1 MCGIIG
7 YIGKNDA
14 TKKIINT
21 LERLEYRGYD
31 SAGIAYYDGNITI
44 EKAVGKINNLK
55 VKIRDNEANMGIGH
69 TRWATHGGVTEN
81 NAHPFCQ
88 GKFTIVHNGI
98 IENYGIIKNNLVKKG
113 YTFNSETDSE
123 VIAALLDDTYKDN
136 GNTLDTIFRVSNI
149 LEGSYAVLIIN
160 SDELDKIYCIR
171 KDSPLIIGIG
181 DDENFIVSDMSA
193 VKNYTDRYYLLD
205 NYDIG
210 VVTKDDVKIY
220 NNNKLVN
227 KSVYTFDYKTDEYDK
242 QGFSHYMLKEI
253 NEEEQLFRINML
265 DNLDSIPSIK
275 EYDKIYIV
283 GCGSAYYAGLVG
295 AYFIEKYADKEVIT
309 CLASEFRYKKL
320 FLKENDLV
328 IFISQSGETADTLA
342 SLRIARD
349 LGAKTLAIVNALGS
363 SIAREAHETIY
374 TNCGIEVA
382 VATTKVYAMQVYI
395 LGLLAIKNSNEDY
408 QKLLPYYKNLSKQI
422 HDIIKGEQYLEV
434 ANQIYDK
441 DNIFFLGRNIDYAI
455 SLEGSLKLKEISYI
469 HSEAY
474 PAGELKHGTISLI
487 SDNTIVIS
495 IITNDNIKNKTIS
508 NIKEVV
514 ARGAY
519 SIIIAR
525 DDLEIDK
532 DTYDILIKIPKS
544 IPLLDPIL
552 TVVMLQLISYHVA
565 KLRKTDIDKPR
576 NLAKS
581 VTVE

>member
-98 IENYGIIKNNLVKKG
+98 IENYGIIKNDLIKKG
-113 YTFNSETDSE
+113 YVFNSETDSE
-123 VIAALLDDTYKDN
+123 VIAALLDDIYKDN

-253 NEEEQLFRINML
+253 NEEEQLFRTNML

-487 SDNTIVIS
+487 SNNTIVIS
-495 IITNDNIKNKTIS
+495 IITDDSIKNKTIS

>member
-98 IENYGIIKNNLVKKG
+98 IENYGIIKNDLIKKG
-113 YTFNSETDSE
+113 YAFNSETDSE
-123 VIAALLDDTYKDN
+123 VIAALLDDIYKDN
-136 GNTLDTIFRVSNI
+136 GNTLDTIFRVSKI

-253 NEEEQLFRINML
+253 NEEEQLFRTNML

-495 IITNDNIKNKTIS
+495 IITDDNIKNKTIS

>member
-31 SAGIAYYDGNITI
+31 SAGIVYYDGNITI

-55 VKIRDNEANMGIGH
+55 GKIRDNEANMGIGH

-98 IENYGIIKNNLVKKG
+98 IENYGIIKNNLIKKG
-113 YTFNSETDSE
+113 YVFNSETDSE
-123 VIAALLDDTYKDN
+123 VIAALLDDMYKDN

-253 NEEEQLFRINML
+253 NEEEQLFRTNML

>member
-210 VVTKDDVKIY
+210 IVTKDDVKIY

-253 NEEEQLFRINML
+253 NEEEQLFRTNML
-265 DNLDSIPSIK
+265 DTLDSIPSIK

>member
-98 IENYGIIKNNLVKKG
+98 IENYGIIKNDLVKKG

-123 VIAALLDDTYKDN
+123 VIAALLDDIYKDN

-210 VVTKDDVKIY
+210 IVTKDDVKIY
-220 NNNKLVN
+220 NNNKLLN

-253 NEEEQLFRINML
+253 NEEEQLFRTNML
-265 DNLDSIPSIK
+265 DTLDSIPSIK

>member
-123 VIAALLDDTYKDN
+123 VIAALLDDIYKDN

-210 VVTKDDVKIY
+210 IVTKDDIKIY
-220 NNNKLVN
+220 NNNKLLN

-253 NEEEQLFRINML
+253 NEEEQLFRTNML
-265 DNLDSIPSIK
+265 DTLDSIPSIK

-487 SDNTIVIS
+487 SNNTIVIS
-495 IITNDNIKNKTIS
+495 IITDDSIKNKTIS

>member
-55 VKIRDNEANMGIGH
+55 GKIRDNEANMGIGH

-98 IENYGIIKNNLVKKG
+98 IENYGIIKNNLIKKG
-113 YTFNSETDSE
+113 YVFNSETDSE
-123 VIAALLDDTYKDN
+123 VIAALLDDIYKDN

-253 NEEEQLFRINML
+253 NEEEQLFRTNML

>member
-98 IENYGIIKNNLVKKG
+98 IENYGIIKNDLVKKG

-123 VIAALLDDTYKDN
+123 VIAALLDDIYKDN

-220 NNNKLVN
+220 NNNKLLN

-253 NEEEQLFRINML
+253 NEEEQLFRTNML

>member
-98 IENYGIIKNNLVKKG
+98 IENYGIIKNDLIKKG
-113 YTFNSETDSE
+113 YAFNSETDSE
-123 VIAALLDDTYKDN
+123 VIAALLDDIYKDN

-210 VVTKDDVKIY
+210 VVTNDDVKIY

-253 NEEEQLFRINML
+253 NEEEQLFRTNML

-487 SDNTIVIS
+487 SNNTIVIS
-495 IITNDNIKNKTIS
+495 IITDDSIKNKTIS

>member
-123 VIAALLDDTYKDN
+123 VIAALLDDIYKDN

-210 VVTKDDVKIY
+210 IVTEDDIKIY

-253 NEEEQLFRINML
+253 NEEEQLFRTNML

-495 IITNDNIKNKTIS
+495 IITDDNIKNKTIS

>member
-7 YIGKNDA
+7 YIGKSDA

-55 VKIRDNEANMGIGH
+55 GKIRDNEANMGIGH

-98 IENYGIIKNNLVKKG
+98 IENYGIIKNNLIKKG
-113 YTFNSETDSE
+113 YVFNSETDSE
-123 VIAALLDDTYKDN
+123 VIAALLDDMYKDN

>member
-55 VKIRDNEANMGIGH
+55 GKIRDNEANMGIGH

-98 IENYGIIKNNLVKKG
+98 IENYGIIKNNLIKKG
-113 YTFNSETDSE
+113 YVFNSETDSE
-123 VIAALLDDTYKDN
+123 VIAALLDDMYKDN

-253 NEEEQLFRINML
+253 NEEEQLFRTNML

-395 LGLLAIKNSNEDY
+395 LGLLAIKNNNEDY

-525 DDLEIDK
+525 DDLKIDK

>member
-98 IENYGIIKNNLVKKG
+98 IENYGIIKNDLIKKG
-113 YTFNSETDSE
+113 YAFNSETDSE
-123 VIAALLDDTYKDN
+123 VIAALLDDIYKDN

-253 NEEEQLFRINML
+253 NEEEQLFRTNML

-487 SDNTIVIS
+487 SNNTIVIS
-495 IITNDNIKNKTIS
+495 IITDDNIKNKTIS

>member
-113 YTFNSETDSE
+113 YAFNSETDSE
-123 VIAALLDDTYKDN
+123 VIAALLDDIYKDN

-220 NNNKLVN
+220 NNNKLLN

-253 NEEEQLFRINML
+253 NEEEQLFRTNML

-487 SDNTIVIS
+487 SNNTIVIS
-495 IITNDNIKNKTIS
+495 IITDDSIKNKTIS

>member
-55 VKIRDNEANMGIGH
+55 GKIRDNEANMGIGH

-98 IENYGIIKNNLVKKG
+98 IENYGIIKNNLIKKG
-113 YTFNSETDSE
+113 YVFNSETDSE
-123 VIAALLDDTYKDN
+123 VIAALLDDIYKDN

-160 SDELDKIYCIR
+160 SDELDKVYCIR

-253 NEEEQLFRINML
+253 NEEEQLFRTNML

>member
-98 IENYGIIKNNLVKKG
+98 IENYGIIKNDLIKKG
-113 YTFNSETDSE
+113 YAFNSETDSE
-123 VIAALLDDTYKDN
+123 VIAALLDDIYKDN

-210 VVTKDDVKIY
+210 IVTKDDVKIY
-220 NNNKLVN
+220 NNNKLLN

-253 NEEEQLFRINML
+253 NEEEQLFRTNML
-265 DNLDSIPSIK
+265 DTLDSIPSIK

-487 SDNTIVIS
+487 SNNTIVIS
-495 IITNDNIKNKTIS
+495 IITDDSIKNKTIS

>member
-98 IENYGIIKNNLVKKG
+98 IENYGIIKNDLIKKG
-113 YTFNSETDSE
+113 YAFNSETDSE
-123 VIAALLDDTYKDN
+123 VIAALLDDIYKDN

-253 NEEEQLFRINML
+253 NEEEQLFRTNML

-487 SDNTIVIS
+487 SNNTIVIS
-495 IITNDNIKNKTIS
+495 IITDDNIKNKTIS

-514 ARGAY
+514 SRGAY

-544 IPLLDPIL
+544 IHTLDPIL

>member
-113 YTFNSETDSE
+113 YAFNSETDSE
-123 VIAALLDDTYKDN
+123 VIAALLDDIYKDN

-210 VVTKDDVKIY
+210 IVTKDDVKIY
-220 NNNKLVN
+220 NNNKLLN

-253 NEEEQLFRINML
+253 NEEEQLFRTNML

-487 SDNTIVIS
+487 SNNTIVIS
-495 IITNDNIKNKTIS
+495 IITDDSIKNKTIS

>member
-1 MCGIIG
+1 
-7 YIGKNDA
+7 
-14 TKKIINT
+14 
-21 LERLEYRGYD
+21 
-31 SAGIAYYDGNITI
+31 
-44 EKAVGKINNLK
+44 
-55 VKIRDNEANMGIGH
+55 MGIGH

-98 IENYGIIKNNLVKKG
+98 IENYGIIKNDLIKKG
-113 YTFNSETDSE
+113 YAFNSETDSE
-123 VIAALLDDTYKDN
+123 VIAALLDDIYKDN

-253 NEEEQLFRINML
+253 NEEEQLFRTNML

-487 SDNTIVIS
+487 SNNTIVIS
-495 IITNDNIKNKTIS
+495 IITDDSIKNKTIS

>member
-98 IENYGIIKNNLVKKG
+98 IENYGIIKNDLIKKG
-113 YTFNSETDSE
+113 YAFNSETDSE
-123 VIAALLDDTYKDN
+123 VIAALLDDIYKDN

-210 VVTKDDVKIY
+210 IVTKDDIKIY

-253 NEEEQLFRINML
+253 NEEEQLFRTNML
-265 DNLDSIPSIK
+265 DTLDSIPSIK

-487 SDNTIVIS
+487 SNNTIVIS
-495 IITNDNIKNKTIS
+495 IITDDSIKNKTIS

>member
-98 IENYGIIKNNLVKKG
+98 IENYGIIKNDLIKKG
-113 YTFNSETDSE
+113 YAFNSETDSE
-123 VIAALLDDTYKDN
+123 VIAALLDDIYKDN

-210 VVTKDDVKIY
+210 VVTKDDIKIY

-253 NEEEQLFRINML
+253 NEEEQLFRTNML
-265 DNLDSIPSIK
+265 DTLDSIPSIK

-487 SDNTIVIS
+487 SNNTIVIS
-495 IITNDNIKNKTIS
+495 IITDDSIKNKTIS

>member
-55 VKIRDNEANMGIGH
+55 GKIRDNEANMGIGH

-98 IENYGIIKNNLVKKG
+98 IENYGIIKNNLIKKG
-113 YTFNSETDSE
+113 YVFNSETDSE
-123 VIAALLDDTYKDN
+123 VIAALLDDIYKDN

-160 SDELDKIYCIR
+160 SDELDKVYCIR

-253 NEEEQLFRINML
+253 NEEEQLFRTNML

-395 LGLLAIKNSNEDY
+395 LGLLAIKNNNEDY

>member
-123 VIAALLDDTYKDN
+123 VIAALIDDTYKDN

-210 VVTKDDVKIY
+210 IVTKDDIKIY

-253 NEEEQLFRINML
+253 NEEEQLFRTNML
-265 DNLDSIPSIK
+265 DTLDSIPSIK

-283 GCGSAYYAGLVG
+283 GCGSAYYAGIVG

-487 SDNTIVIS
+487 SNNTIVIS
-495 IITNDNIKNKTIS
+495 IITDDSIKNKTIS

>member
-69 TRWATHGGVTEN
+69 TRWATHGGVNEN

-113 YTFNSETDSE
+113 YAFNSETDSE
-123 VIAALLDDTYKDN
+123 VIAALLDDIYKDN

-210 VVTKDDVKIY
+210 IVTKDDIKIY

-253 NEEEQLFRINML
+253 NEEEQLFRTNML
-265 DNLDSIPSIK
+265 DTLDSIPSIK

-408 QKLLPYYKNLSKQI
+408 QELLPYYKNLSKQI

>member
-98 IENYGIIKNNLVKKG
+98 IENYGIIKNDLIKKG
-113 YTFNSETDSE
+113 YAFNSETDSE

-210 VVTKDDVKIY
+210 IVTKDDVKIY

-253 NEEEQLFRINML
+253 NEEEQLFRTNML

-495 IITNDNIKNKTIS
+495 IITDDNIKNKTIS

>member
-98 IENYGIIKNNLVKKG
+98 IENYGIIKNDLIKKG
-113 YTFNSETDSE
+113 YAFNSETDSE
-123 VIAALLDDTYKDN
+123 VIAALLDDIYKDN

-253 NEEEQLFRINML
+253 NEEEQLFRTNML
-265 DNLDSIPSIK
+265 DTLDSIPSIK

-495 IITNDNIKNKTIS
+495 IITDDNIKNKTIS

>member
-98 IENYGIIKNNLVKKG
+98 IENYGIIKNDLIKKG

-123 VIAALLDDTYKDN
+123 VIAALIDDTYKDN

-149 LEGSYAVLIIN
+149 LDGSYAVLIIN

-210 VVTKDDVKIY
+210 IVTKDDIKIY

-253 NEEEQLFRINML
+253 NEEEQLFRTNML

-487 SDNTIVIS
+487 SNNTIVIS
-495 IITNDNIKNKTIS
+495 IITDDSIKNKTIS

>member
-98 IENYGIIKNNLVKKG
+98 IENYGIIKNDLVKKG
-113 YTFNSETDSE
+113 YAFNSETDSE
-123 VIAALLDDTYKDN
+123 VIAALLDDIYKDN
-136 GNTLDTIFRVSNI
+136 GNTLDTICRVSNI

-253 NEEEQLFRINML
+253 NEEEQLFRTNML

-320 FLKENDLV
+320 FLKDNDLV

-395 LGLLAIKNSNEDY
+395 L
-408 QKLLPYYKNLSKQI
+408 
-422 HDIIKGEQYLEV
+422 
-434 ANQIYDK
+434 
-441 DNIFFLGRNIDYAI
+441 
-455 SLEGSLKLKEISYI
+455 
-469 HSEAY
+469 
-474 PAGELKHGTISLI
+474 
-487 SDNTIVIS
+487 
-495 IITNDNIKNKTIS
+495 
-508 NIKEVV
+508 
-514 ARGAY
+514 
-519 SIIIAR
+519 
-525 DDLEIDK
+525 
-532 DTYDILIKIPKS
+532 
-544 IPLLDPIL
+544 
-552 TVVMLQLISYHVA
+552 
-565 KLRKTDIDKPR
+565 
-576 NLAKS
+576 
-581 VTVE
+581 

>member
-55 VKIRDNEANMGIGH
+55 GKIRDNEANMGIGH

-98 IENYGIIKNNLVKKG
+98 IENYGIIKNNLIKKG
-113 YTFNSETDSE
+113 YIFNSETDSE
-123 VIAALLDDTYKDN
+123 VIAALLDDMYKDN

-253 NEEEQLFRINML
+253 NEEEQLFRTNML

-395 LGLLAIKNSNEDY
+395 LGLLAIKNNNEDY

>member
-55 VKIRDNEANMGIGH
+55 GKIRDNEANMGIGH

-98 IENYGIIKNNLVKKG
+98 IENYGIIKNNLIKKG
-113 YTFNSETDSE
+113 YVFNSETDSE
-123 VIAALLDDTYKDN
+123 VIAALLDDIYKDN
-136 GNTLDTIFRVSNI
+136 RNTLDTIFRVSNI

-253 NEEEQLFRINML
+253 NEEEQLFRTNML

>member
-98 IENYGIIKNNLVKKG
+98 IENYGIIKNDLIKKG
-113 YTFNSETDSE
+113 YAFNSETDSE
-123 VIAALLDDTYKDN
+123 VIAALLDDIYKDN

-210 VVTKDDVKIY
+210 IVTKDDVKIY
-220 NNNKLVN
+220 NNNKLLN

-253 NEEEQLFRINML
+253 NEEEQLFRTNML

-487 SDNTIVIS
+487 SNNTIIIS
-495 IITNDNIKNKTIS
+495 IITDDSIKNKTIS

>member
-98 IENYGIIKNNLVKKG
+98 IENYGIIKNDLIKKG
-113 YTFNSETDSE
+113 YAFNSETDSE
-123 VIAALLDDTYKDN
+123 VIAALLDDIYKDN

-210 VVTKDDVKIY
+210 IVTKDDIKIY

-253 NEEEQLFRINML
+253 NEEEQLFRTNML
-265 DNLDSIPSIK
+265 DTLDSIPSIK

-283 GCGSAYYAGLVG
+283 GCGSAYYAGIVG

-487 SDNTIVIS
+487 SNNTIVIS
-495 IITNDNIKNKTIS
+495 IITDDSIKNKTIS

>member
-98 IENYGIIKNNLVKKG
+98 IENYGIIKNDLIKKG
-113 YTFNSETDSE
+113 YAFNSETDSE
-123 VIAALLDDTYKDN
+123 VIAALLDDIYKDN

-253 NEEEQLFRINML
+253 NEEEQLFRTNML

-495 IITNDNIKNKTIS
+495 IITDDSIKNKTIS

-519 SIIIAR
+519 SIILAR

>member
-123 VIAALLDDTYKDN
+123 VIAALLDDIYKDN

-210 VVTKDDVKIY
+210 IVTKDDIKIY

-253 NEEEQLFRINML
+253 NEEEQLFRTNML

>member
-210 VVTKDDVKIY
+210 IVTKDDIKIY

-253 NEEEQLFRINML
+253 NEEEQLFRTNML

-487 SDNTIVIS
+487 SNNTIVIS
-495 IITNDNIKNKTIS
+495 IITDDSIKNKTIS

>member
-98 IENYGIIKNNLVKKG
+98 IENYGIIKNDLIKKG
-113 YTFNSETDSE
+113 YAFNSETDSE

-210 VVTKDDVKIY
+210 IVTKDDVKIY

-253 NEEEQLFRINML
+253 NEEEQLFRTNML

-495 IITNDNIKNKTIS
+495 IITDDNIKNKTIS

-552 TVVMLQLISYHVA
+552 TVVMLQLISYYVA

>member
-44 EKAVGKINNLK
+44 EKAVGKVNNLK

-98 IENYGIIKNNLVKKG
+98 IENYGIIKNDLIKKG
-113 YTFNSETDSE
+113 YAFNSETDSE
-123 VIAALLDDTYKDN
+123 VIAALLDDIYKDN

-253 NEEEQLFRINML
+253 NEEEQLFRTNML
-265 DNLDSIPSIK
+265 DTLDSIPSIK

-495 IITNDNIKNKTIS
+495 IITDDNIKNKTIS

>member
-123 VIAALLDDTYKDN
+123 VIAALLDDIYKDN

-253 NEEEQLFRINML
+253 NEEEQLFRTNML

-495 IITNDNIKNKTIS
+495 IITDDSIKNKTIS

-552 TVVMLQLISYHVA
+552 TVVMLQLISYYVA

>member
-210 VVTKDDVKIY
+210 IVTKDDIKIY

-253 NEEEQLFRINML
+253 NEEEQLFRTNML
-265 DNLDSIPSIK
+265 DTLDSIPSIK

>member
-31 SAGIAYYDGNITI
+31 SAGIAYYDVNITI

-98 IENYGIIKNNLVKKG
+98 IENYGIIKNDLIKKG
-113 YTFNSETDSE
+113 YAFNSETDSE
-123 VIAALLDDTYKDN
+123 VIAALLDDIYKDN

-210 VVTKDDVKIY
+210 IVTKDDIKIY

-253 NEEEQLFRINML
+253 NEEEQLFRTNML

-487 SDNTIVIS
+487 SNNTIVIS